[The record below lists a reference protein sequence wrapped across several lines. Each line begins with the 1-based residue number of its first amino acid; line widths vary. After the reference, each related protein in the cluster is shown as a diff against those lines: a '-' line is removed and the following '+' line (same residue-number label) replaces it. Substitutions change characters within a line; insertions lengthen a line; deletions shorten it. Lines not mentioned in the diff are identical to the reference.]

1 MNHSLKRPE
10 FSEEEAQA
18 IVMKLYGVNGIAQEF
33 PSERDQNFYLRASDG
48 LEFVLKIASTLE
60 KREILDF
67 QNQALI
73 HLSSVA
79 SGIAPRI
86 ILTRNNNLL
95 GHYKRGEENYFIRLL
110 TYLPGKVLARIN
122 PHHEELVAKFGHF
135 IGELTKGLSTFSH
148 PSSEREF
155 HWDLRH
161 AHTVIERY
169 KEYIQ
174 LPERKALL
182 EYFLTFFEN
191 NTKSK
196 VGKLRK
202 SVIHNDANDFNII
215 VNYRPTPFSYD
226 FGIIDFGDMVKSCTV
241 FELAVAIAYL
251 MLGKENPIGIAS
263 VAVTGF
269 HSVFPLT
276 DLEVEC
282 LFIFICLRLC
292 LSVTISAYQ
301 RKIDPDNE
309 YLSISEDL
317 AWKTL
322 YQLKEIHPEFAHI
335 SFRIACK
342 MIPSLKTQSIG
353 QWLARTSHT
362 SIIEYNFSNQPHIV
376 FDLSVNSLEFSSFY
390 ELQNKDRL
398 QRLIYDRMKESNIN
412 IGIGRHNEPRLYY
425 TIDLPSSVETPTIHL
440 GYDLFLI
447 SRIPIY
453 SPADGQVY
461 WKQGHES
468 SDFTSLFILK
478 HILDLDKG
486 ELTYFTIYR
495 NLEADSIKNLEIGDE
510 ISQGEHLGYM
520 GKLKG
525 ETPLYFLHFQLST
538 CLFGTTNKFPFKIPA
553 NQKKVWLSVCL
564 DPNIFLRIPDES
576 FPQDGLSMEEI
587 LMLRKQKIGPS
598 LSISYINPLHIVRGY
613 GQYLYD
619 QNARSYLD
627 AVNNVP
633 HVGHNHPKVVD
644 ALRRQ
649 SIVLNTNT
657 RYLHENLVRYALRL
671 CATFPDPLKVCFFV
685 NSGSEA
691 NELAL
696 RLARTYT
703 KQHDIIVIDHA
714 YHGNTGELI
723 NISPYKH
730 EGPGG
735 QGSPPYVH
743 KVSMPDIFR
752 GLYRAGDPEASKK
765 YATEVEQIL
774 VSLQGAGRGPAAFIC
789 ESLPGVGGQIVFPK
803 GYLEEVYKHIRSCGG
818 VCIADEVQVGF
829 GRVGSHF
836 WGFELQNVVPDIV
849 TLGKPMGNGH
859 PIGAVVTTPEIA
871 RAFDNGMEYF
881 TTTGGNP
888 VSCAVGLA
896 VLEVIQTENLQKNAR
911 EIGAYL
917 KTELLKLKERFPI
930 IGDVRGEGLFLG
942 AELVINPE
950 KKDPA
955 PLKTRYVVERMK
967 EEGILLG
974 FDGPLLNVIKI
985 KPPLIFTKDNA
996 VHLIKKLEQVLAED
1010 YLQI

>member
-1 MNHSLKRPE
+1 MNHQLKRPE

-18 IVMKLYGVNGIAQEF
+18 IVKKLYGVDGIAQEF
-33 PSERDQNFYLRASDG
+33 PSERDQNFYLGAFDG
-48 LEFVLKIASTLE
+48 SEFVLKIASTLE

-67 QNQALI
+67 QNQAMI
-73 HLSSVA
+73 HLSSVTP
-79 SGIAPRI
+79 GIAPRVI
-86 ILTRNNNLL
+86 STKNNNLL
-95 GHYKRGEENYFIRLL
+95 GTYKKGEESYFVRLL
-110 TYLPGKVLARIN
+110 TCLPGEILARIN
-122 PHHEELVAKFGHF
+122 PHHEELVANFGRF
-135 IGELTKGLSTFSH
+135 IGELTKGLSNFSH
-148 PSSEREF
+148 PSSDREF
-155 HWDLRH
+155 HWDLKH

-182 EYFLTFFEN
+182 EYFLTLFER

-196 VGKLRK
+196 VNKLRK

-215 VNYRPTPFSYD
+215 VNYRPAPFSYD

-241 FELAVAIAYL
+241 FDLAVAIAYL
-251 MLGKENPIGIAS
+251 ILGKKNPIAIAS
-263 VAVTGF
+263 IAVTGF

-276 DLEVEC
+276 ELELEC

-301 RKIDPDNE
+301 QNMDPDNE
-309 YLSISEDL
+309 YLTISEDL

-342 MIPSLKTQSIG
+342 MIPSLKTESIS
-353 QWLARTSHT
+353 QWLSRTSHT

-376 FDLSVNSLEFSSFY
+376 FDLSVNSLEFNSFY
-390 ELQNKDRL
+390 ELQSKDCL
-398 QRLIYDRMKESNIN
+398 ERLIFDRMKEANTN

-425 TIDLPSSVETPTIHL
+425 TIDPPSFAEAPTIHL

-447 SRIPIY
+447 HRLPIF

-461 WKQGHES
+461 WNQTHNLT
-468 SDFTSLFILK
+468 DFNSILILK
-478 HILDLDKG
+478 HVLNKG
-486 ELTYFTIYR
+486 ELEYFTIYR
-495 NLEADSIKNLEIGDE
+495 NLEADSIKNLKIRDE
-510 ISQGEHLGYM
+510 ISQGEHLGYV
-520 GKLKG
+520 GNLKG

-538 CLFGTTNKFPFKIPA
+538 CLFGEPNKLPFVIPV

-564 DPNIFLRIPDES
+564 DPNFFLQIPNES
-576 FPQDGLSMEEI
+576 FPQDTLSVEEI
-587 LMLRKQKIGPS
+587 LMLRRQLIGSS
-598 LSISYINPLHIVRGY
+598 LSISYINPLNIVRGY

-619 QNARSYLD
+619 QNARPYLD

-644 ALRRQ
+644 ALHRQ
-649 SIVLNTNT
+649 SIALNTNT
-657 RYLHENLVRYALRL
+657 RYLHENLVRYAQRL

-703 KQHDIIVIDHA
+703 KQHDIIVVDHA

-723 NISPYKH
+723 SISPYKYD
-730 EGPGG
+730 GPGG
-735 QGSPPYVH
+735 KGPPPYVH

-752 GLYRAGDPEASKK
+752 GIHKASDPEASKK
-765 YATEVEQIL
+765 YAAEVEQIL
-774 VSLQGAGRGPAAFIC
+774 VSLQEAGRGPAAFIC

-803 GYLEEVYKHIRSCGG
+803 GYLEEVYKHTRGFGG

-859 PIGAVVTTPEIA
+859 PLGAVVTTSGIA
-871 RAFDNGMEYF
+871 RAFNNGMEYF

-896 VLEVIQTENLQKNAR
+896 VLDVIQEENLQKNAL
-911 EIGAYL
+911 EIGNYL
-917 KTELLKLKERFPI
+917 KKELLQLKERFPI
-930 IGDVRGEGLFLG
+930 IGNVRGEGLFLG
-942 AELVINPE
+942 VELVLNPE
-950 KKDPA
+950 KLDPA
-955 PLKTRYVVERMK
+955 PLKTQYVVERMK
-967 EEGILLG
+967 EEGILLS
-974 FDGPLLNVIKI
+974 FDGPLFNVIKI

-996 VHLIKKLEQVLAED
+996 VYLIKRLEQVLTED
-1010 YLQI
+1010 YLQV